1 MQDLAPLMMQVS
13 DSLVIIF
20 INLLATVLV
29 YVGIQLVIKVLSLKM
44 ANVFEFLML
53 AFLSGLW

>member
-1 MQDLAPLMMQVS
+1 MMQVS

-53 AFLSGLW
+53 AFLSGL